1 MEATRYHYGMTDK
14 KLPLIYYGLTAVTF
28 CLLLYF
34 SITLQP
40 RGDEGGAYL
49 PAFQQ
54 AYLKWPALDMSPSWA
69 ISSFYLWLV
78 DALMFGL
85 ANLGF
90 FADILL
96 PTGRIFS
103 LFCWLILVC
112 VHVASGKFKALAI
125 LFNPYVLIYASRA
138 HPLLPGILLF
148 YSFWTLIRRHKNF
161 GLLFL
166 LFAVNFQVFIGGA
179 IGLFTPTFPLA
190 KREIIRM
197 VVLGVVAV
205 SGVFLTWYTWGG
217 MYPVQFVNHAFFQQY
232 HVNGKPSFGY
242 PFTVFML
249 AGATFWISGN
259 RTINDMKEHAT
270 YSWVVVGGTILAALV
285 LYFIADIVAIA
296 REGSQAVLGENYQI
310 GWVIAYGF
318 IGLGWLRVH
327 RDHYALAFG
336 LLGSAVLL
344 ITLPYLYER
353 ISIFATIAPC
363 LAWCGL
369 AKKENQQVPLLVTAC
384 CLFVISSVFYQL
396 YGSL

>member
-1 MEATRYHYGMTDK
+1 MTDK
-14 KLPLIYYGLTAVTF
+14 KLPFIYYGLTAITF
-28 CLLLYF
+28 CLLAYF
-34 SITLQP
+34 SLTLQQ

-54 AYLKWPALDMSPSWA
+54 AYTKWPALDMSPSWA
-69 ISSFYLWLV
+69 ISSFYLWII
-78 DALMFGL
+78 DSLMFGL
-85 ANLGF
+85 ASLGF
-90 FADILL
+90 FADVLL
-96 PTGRIFS
+96 PTGRIVS
-103 LFCWLILVC
+103 LLCWLTLVC
-112 VHVASGKFKALAI
+112 VHIATGKYKALAI

-148 YSFWTLIRRHKNF
+148 YGFWTLIRQHKNL

-179 IGLFTPTFPLA
+179 IGLFTPMFPLA
-190 KREIIRM
+190 KREIIR
-197 VVLGVVAV
+197 VLILGVVAI

-242 PFTVFML
+242 PLTIFML
-249 AGATFWISGN
+249 AGATFWISGA
-259 RTINDMKEHAT
+259 RTVSDMKKHAV
-270 YSWVVVGGTILAALV
+270 YSWAVIIGTIVAALV

-296 REGSQAVLGENYQI
+296 REGSQVILGKNYQI
-310 GWVIAYGF
+310 GWVIGYGL

-327 RDHYALAFG
+327 RDHYPLAFG

-344 ITLPYLYER
+344 VTLPYLYER

-384 CLFVISSVFYQL
+384 CVFVISSVFYQL